1 MITPFLVTTSTQHG
15 FLMKIQG
22 KQQKLIGSKWTAGSP
37 RNKEKHFELIDTRK
51 ADANRSII
59 HTLRSV
65 MSGITYHVTHS
76 ELQDTKKWR
85 RGWQ

>member
-1 MITPFLVTTSTQHG
+1 MIISFLMTVSTQHG

-22 KQQKLIGSKWTAGSP
+22 KQQKLIGSKWTAVSP
-37 RNKEKHFELIDTRK
+37 HNKEKHFELIGARK
-51 ADANRSII
+51 ADADRLTT

-65 MSGITYHVTHS
+65 MSGITYHVTPL

>member
-1 MITPFLVTTSTQHG
+1 MTTFTQHG

-22 KQQKLIGSKWTAGSP
+22 KQQKLIGSKWTAVSP
-37 RNKEKHFELIDTRK
+37 HNKEKHFELIGVRQ
-51 ADANRSII
+51 ADVERPTT

-65 MSGITYHVTHS
+65 MSGITYHVADS